1 MTHDD
6 APAGPLLR
14 EQVDHCRARAG
25 GHFLVGSG
33 APAAGEEA
41 A

>member
-14 EQVDHCRARAG
+14 EQVAPCRARAG
-25 GHFLVGSG
+25 EHSPAGRG
-33 APAAGEEA
+33 APAAGEGA